1 MLMYSLK
8 TPNFSKI
15 GKERYQT
22 YGKVCILTKY
32 EQFQD
37 PNIQISNLKSFEFSF
52 KTKNFK
58 FQIFLQEQINQVWT
72 VFFIFPPFQMSFPL
86 FPPFYIFILF
96 YSFIKKILNLIGH
109 GRFITTYINVF
120 LLLIKKVFCTI
131 AVFYVYWIPLKTCAA

>member
-1 MLMYSLK
+1 MEKYAFLQNMNSFRIQIYK
-8 TPNFSKI
+8 
-15 GKERYQT
+15 YQT
-22 YGKVCILTKY
+22 LN
-32 EQFQD
+32 
-37 PNIQISNLKSFEFSF
+37 PL
-52 KTKNFK
+52 NFLSKLK
-58 FQIFLQEQINQVWT
+58 FQIFLQKQINQVWT

-86 FPPFYIFILF
+86 FPPFYIFNLF